1 MAAVYRMH
9 EVSPKATTDSKIW
22 ISKAK
27 GLPLRSKID
36 LDGGKSR
43 ISTRYEY
50 GNVKP
55 DVRRPPGHPT
65 DHYLN

>member
-1 MAAVYRMH
+1 MAAKCYTFQNGDGDSSTAAI
-9 EVSPKATTDSKIW
+9 SPFTGSASDSTTW

-27 GLPLRSKID
+27 GLPLHSDID
-36 LDGGKSR
+36 MEGGKSH

-55 DVRRPPGHPT
+55 PM
-65 DHYLN
+65 